1 MSLWRL
7 PWIPWKWNLRSSS
20 LQPRM
25 HYFWRHGTA
34 LPPALCS
41 SSYVALGQTWV
52 VFSGVGI
59 LPKKRGMS
67 TQKSEGV
74 GRGIHEINGSFDSL
88 GWFFF
93 DVKKVEGEPFFFCP
107 RPFWRRGSSLPP
119 VWHCPSLGFIWMQM
133 SKAAEAASTSEWRKV
148 RRDEV
153 DKSFLEICWGFGSWE
168 LGVTRCYNTVL
179 DWYWY

>member
-93 DVKKVEGEPFFFCP
+93 DVKKVEGEPFFFALAHFGGEGALCHLCGIAHRLASFGCRCRKQP
-107 RPFWRRGSSLPP
+107 KPQARASEGRCEETKLTKVFWRFAGD
-119 VWHCPSLGFIWMQM
+119 LGH
-133 SKAAEAASTSEWRKV
+133 
-148 RRDEV
+148 
-153 DKSFLEICWGFGSWE
+153 GSWG
-168 LGVTRCYNTVL
+168 LPDVTIRY
-179 DWYWY
+179 